1 MGYVET
7 LHKNH
12 LLLQANSIKHRA
24 VLYYIYQGR
33 EVVDDDRYRPDAEG
47 GFIFIAVYIYW

>member
-1 MGYVET
+1 MGYVDT

-24 VLYYIYQGR
+24 LLYYIYQGR
-33 EVVDDDRYRPDAEG
+33 EVVDDRYRPDAEG